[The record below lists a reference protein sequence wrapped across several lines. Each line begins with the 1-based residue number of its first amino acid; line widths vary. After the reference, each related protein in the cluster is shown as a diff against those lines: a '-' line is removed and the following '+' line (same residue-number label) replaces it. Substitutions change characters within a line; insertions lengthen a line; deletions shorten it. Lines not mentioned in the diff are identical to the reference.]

1 MIVVSVSGEEA
12 RCLAT
17 IILEP
22 PTGKPQEGV
31 HSFSSLT
38 NQSVFV
44 DGIRGQYQ

>member
-22 PTGKPQEGV
+22 TGKPQGGV
-31 HSFSSLT
+31 HSFSLT
-38 NQSVFV
+38 NHSVFV

>member
-17 IILEP
+17 MILE
-22 PTGKPQEGV
+22 PTGKPQGGV

-38 NQSVFV
+38 NHSVFV